1 MKSYRVEDIFE
12 DDPNNADNVLL
23 TIPPDIIEKTGWVE
37 NTKLEYEVKDKV
49 LILRKVDNG

>member
-12 DDPNNADNVLL
+12 DDPDNADNVLL

>member
-49 LILRKVDNG
+49 LILRKVDHG

>member
-12 DDPNNADNVLL
+12 DDPDNSDNVLL

>member
-12 DDPNNADNVLL
+12 DDPDNADNVLL

-49 LILRKVDNG
+49 LILRKVDHG

>member
-1 MKSYRVEDIFE
+1 MKLYRVEDIFE
-12 DDPNNADNVLL
+12 DDPDNSDNVLL